1 MIEGLPPPYGQ
12 PDGPVRGRD
21 ELVEGFLDGQ
31 SRGSADIFSVEGE
44 LLSGRDVALAIRVP
58 AAGTRVALVRND
70 CPGEAA
76 EAREVLTGLLHTAGM
91 RCVEELAVLGHV
103 VGIEVAGLR
112 GSEWDLWADDA
123 DAGRAALAT
132 RALGEIADHIDF
144 EEPARRAATDEQ
156 LHQIERGL
164 WPDDGPAPE
173 R

>member
-12 PDGPVRGRD
+12 PEGPVQGRD
-21 ELVEGFLDGQ
+21 ELVEGFLEGQ

-44 LLSGRDVALAIRVP
+44 LLSGRDAALAIRVP
-58 AAGTRVALVRND
+58 AAGTRVSLVRND
-70 CPGEAA
+70 CPDEAA
-76 EAREVLTGLLHTAGM
+76 EAREALTGLLHGAGLQ
-91 RCVEELAVLGHV
+91 CVEELAVLGHV

-144 EEPARRAATDEQ
+144 DEPARRAATDEQ

-164 WPDDGPAPE
+164 WPDDDSAPE